1 MKEMTV
7 IVTDAALAV
16 QTFVRNID
24 SADMAFA
31 VNFSDAFSAFTAQAV
46 VNRVKADNKVVPWN
60 LTREQFGTGE
70 YGEPTNSVDVAA
82 LVDEFPADVVYIK
95 NLTTKSL
102 DVFTDASTEPLG
114 CGAVMI
120 LEEHGRSFSVVHA
133 PSEIVD
139 KILGAA

>member
-16 QTFVRNID
+16 QTFVRDID
-24 SADMAFA
+24 SADMTFA
-31 VNFSDAFSAFTAQAV
+31 VDFTDAFSAFTAQAV
-46 VNRVKADNKVVPWN
+46 VNRVKAKDKVALVSF
-60 LTREQFGTGE
+60 TREQFNAGA

-102 DVFTDASTEPLG
+102 DIFTDASTEPLG

-120 LEEHGRSFSVVHA
+120 IEEHGRSFSVVHA
-133 PSEIVD
+133 PSETVD